1 MQSLQLWFAFD
12 TDAIK
17 DNPIPE
23 TPFNSEKYQPCS
35 ELKYSGTASGRE

>member
-23 TPFNSEKYQPCS
+23 TPFNT
-35 ELKYSGTASGRE
+35 LN

>member
-23 TPFNSEKYQPCS
+23 TPLIVKNMNHV
-35 ELKYSGTASGRE
+35 LN